1 MLVNPRAELGGPIA
15 RLAQSLKLDRELVPC
30 QRKQIHGTNLP
41 EIAQTSRVSCRSRF
55 RRILLSIVKAAPGCQ
70 LPGGNVCQL
79 WPRTLSVE
87 RQSAI
92 NGDMSEGHLAERAA
106 RAQKIIA
113 APGDFKVCEGCDS
126 IVARRVATCPNCH
139 GYRFNSS
146 EEEIVAHAKLLA
158 SRPQTSVTESDME

>member
-1 MLVNPRAELGGPIA
+1 LSADQ
-15 RLAQSLKLDRELVPC
+15 QS
-30 QRKQIHGTNLP
+30 G
-41 EIAQTSRVSCRSRF
+41 
-55 RRILLSIVKAAPGCQ
+55 
-70 LPGGNVCQL
+70 
-79 WPRTLSVE
+79 
-87 RQSAI
+87 I
-92 NGDMSEGHLAERAA
+92 NNDMSDGHLAERAA

-113 APGDFKVCEGCDS
+113 APEDFKVCEGCDS